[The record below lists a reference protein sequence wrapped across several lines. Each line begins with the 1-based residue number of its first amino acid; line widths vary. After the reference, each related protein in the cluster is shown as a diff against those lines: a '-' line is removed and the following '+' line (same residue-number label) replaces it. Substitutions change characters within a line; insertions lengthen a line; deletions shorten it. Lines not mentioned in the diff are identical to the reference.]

1 MLRLLKGE
9 RQMKQ
14 LTDDHV
20 LFINASQNRNRNIAR
35 IGKQLIIAPHYQQL
49 NLVDYKIYQI
59 GQDFPGDQFAEVADQ
74 LQQALHLI
82 LGTPVYWHAM
92 SGYLEVLLEWLS
104 QMDNPEILRG
114 KKISVFVQGA
124 DPSDTEGPT
133 KNIVR
138 RFANVLGMDYQ
149 EI

>member
-1 MLRLLKGE
+1 
-9 RQMKQ
+9 MKRSNQ
-14 LTDDHV
+14 LNNDNI
-20 LFINASQNRNRNIAR
+20 LFINASQNRNGNTAQ
-35 IGKQLIIAPHYQQL
+35 IGRQLLNGTQYQQL
-49 NLVDYKIYQI
+49 DLVDYKIYQI
-59 GQDFPGDQFAEVADQ
+59 GQNYPDDQFAEVVDQ
-74 LQQALHLI
+74 IQRVQYLV

-92 SGYLEVLLEWLS
+92 SGYLKVLLERLS
-104 QMDNPEILRG
+104 QMVNPDILRG

-138 RFANVLGMDYQ
+138 RFASVLGMDYQ